1 MHTTFNQGSP
11 NFPELF
17 RFWNYSEKGVKVSAM
32 TTEKMDHGALLRN
45 AGLRVTSPRL
55 AVLSVVDSRP
65 HIAAENVAA
74 QVRERLGAVST
85 QTVYDALRVCTDV
98 GLMRRIEPAGS
109 PARYERR
116 AGDNHHHLVC
126 RHCGRIED
134 VDCAIGQAP
143 CLHVDH
149 DRGFEI
155 DEAEVMYW
163 GTCPECRAK
172 EALLVAD

>member
-1 MHTTFNQGSP
+1 
-11 NFPELF
+11 
-17 RFWNYSEKGVKVSAM
+17 M
-32 TTEKMDHGALLRN
+32 TTEKTDHGALLR
-45 AGLRVTSPRL
+45 AVGLRVTSPRL
-55 AVLSVVDSRP
+55 SVLAVVDERP
-65 HIAAENVAA
+65 HIAAEHVAA

-116 AGDNHHHLVC
+116 TGDNHHHLVC

-134 VDCAIGQAP
+134 VDCAVGHSP
-143 CLHVDH
+143 CLQAESGH
-149 DRGFEI
+149 GFTI
-155 DEAEVMYW
+155 DEAEVNYW
-163 GTCPECRAK
+163 GTCPECRAR

>member
-1 MHTTFNQGSP
+1 MVT
-11 NFPELF
+11 
-17 RFWNYSEKGVKVSAM
+17 AM
-32 TTEKMDHGALLRN
+32 TTAEEQGALLRQ

-55 AVLSVVDSRP
+55 AVLDVVAGRP
-65 HIAAENVAA
+65 HIAAEDVASL
-74 QVRERLGAVST
+74 VRERLGAVST
-85 QTVYDALRVCTDV
+85 QTVYDALRVCTEV

-134 VDCAIGQAP
+134 VECAVGHAP
-143 CLHVDH
+143 CLSADSDH
-149 DRGFEI
+149 GFRI
-155 DEAEVMYW
+155 DEAEVNYW

-172 EALLVAD
+172 QSALV